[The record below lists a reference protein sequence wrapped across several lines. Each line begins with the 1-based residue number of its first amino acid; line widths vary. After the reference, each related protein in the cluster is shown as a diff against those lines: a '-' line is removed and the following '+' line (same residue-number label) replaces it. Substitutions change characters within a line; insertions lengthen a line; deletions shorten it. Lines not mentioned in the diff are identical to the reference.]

1 MSAMRIPNPQTP
13 DSRETP
19 NLKSPM
25 EHNRVRKLK
34 FGVSLDFGFWNLKF
48 LRLLA
53 GVTAFLALLALPLA
67 TYGVERFPPPE
78 FEASY
83 KMPATTTPAAR
94 AELLS
99 YVDVAVLAAAL
110 ALASYLALRKR
121 SRDGLLALS
130 VFSLLYFGFYQKG
143 CVCSIGSVQDV
154 TLAVFNSGYVV
165 PLTTLAFFLLP
176 LVFALFFGRTF
187 CAAVCPMGAIQDLT
201 LLKPVK
207 TPEWLDRALGAL
219 PFVYLGAGILFAAT
233 GSAFIICEYDPF
245 VALYRRSGSLG
256 MLGLGAVFLIVGI
269 FIGRPYCRFLCP
281 YGALLSL
288 ASRFAKWNVTL
299 SPTDCL
305 NCQIC
310 DTACPYGAIADPT
323 LKDPHPHP
331 RRRKRRLIML
341 AALVPLLAVLGGW
354 FGGRLSVPFS
364 RLHATVS
371 LAEQIAAEDAG
382 KAAEPTDASKAF
394 RQTGQPAEEL
404 YAAAWKVR
412 DRLATG
418 GRWFGAYVGL
428 VVGAMLLLASAPR
441 KHAVY
446 DPNPADCVA
455 CGRCYVHCPKE
466 IVRLKRLAGKKIIP
480 LTPVSGS

>member
-1 MSAMRIPNPQTP
+1 MP
-13 DSRETP
+13 
-19 NLKSPM
+19 
-25 EHNRVRKLK
+25 LK
-34 FGVSLDFGFWNLKF
+34 FDIWNPKC
-48 LRLLA
+48 RCALA
-53 GVTAFLALLALPLA
+53 GVAAGVALLTSLPA

-78 FEASY
+78 FEAGY
-83 KMPATTTPAAR
+83 KMPATTVPPTSAGWLDYA
-94 AELLS
+94 
-99 YVDVAVLAAAL
+99 DVVVLVLTL
-110 ALASYLALRKR
+110 ALASHLALRKR
-121 SRDGLLALS
+121 SRDGLLLLS

-154 TLAVFNSGYVV
+154 AMAVFNHGYTV

-187 CAAVCPMGAIQDLT
+187 CAAVCPMGALQDLT

-207 TPEWLDRALGAL
+207 TPEWLDRALGVL

-256 MLGLGAVFLIVGI
+256 MLGFGVVFVIAGI

-288 ASRFAKWNVTL
+288 VSRFAKWNVTL

-305 NCQIC
+305 HCQIC

-331 RRRKRRLIML
+331 RRRRRRFILL
-341 AALVPLLAVLGGW
+341 AVLVPLLAVLGALL
-354 FGGRLSVPFS
+354 GGRLSVPFS
-364 RLHATVS
+364 KMHATVS

-382 KAAEPTDASKAF
+382 KVKEPTDASKAF
-394 RQTGQPAEEL
+394 RQTGQPVEEL
-404 YAAAWKVR
+404 YAAAWSVR
-412 DRLATG
+412 DRFTTG
-418 GRWFGAYVGL
+418 SRWFGAYVGL

-480 LTPVSGS
+480 LTPVSNP

>member
-1 MSAMRIPNPQTP
+1 MRAMDNPKSQTP
-13 DSRETP
+13 GSRETP
-19 NLKSPM
+19 KTQSPM
-25 EHNRVRKLK
+25 ERNSLWKLK
-34 FGVSLDFGFWNLKF
+34 FGASPGFEILNLRF

-53 GVTAFLALLALPLA
+53 CASAGFALLALPMA

-78 FEASY
+78 FDSGY
-83 KMPATTTPAAR
+83 KMPVTTVPAAR
-94 AELLS
+94 ALLLS
-99 YVDVAVLAAAL
+99 YVDVAVLAVTL
-110 ALASYLALRKR
+110 ALASYLALKKR

-130 VFSLLYFGFYQKG
+130 VFSLLYFGFYQQG

-154 TLAVFNSGYVV
+154 ALAVFNGGYTV

-187 CAAVCPMGAIQDLT
+187 CAAVCPMGAMQDLT
-201 LLKPVK
+201 LLKPVR
-207 TPEWLDRALGAL
+207 TPEWLDRALSIV
-219 PFVYLGAGILFAAT
+219 PFVYLGAGVLFAAT
-233 GSAFIICEYDPF
+233 GSAFLICEYDPF
-245 VALYRRSGSLG
+245 VALYRRSGSFG
-256 MLGLGAVFLIVGI
+256 MLALGAAFLVIGI
-269 FIGRPYCRFLCP
+269 FIGRPYCRYLCP

-305 NCQIC
+305 HCQIC

-331 RRRKRRLIML
+331 RRRKRRMIALV
-341 AALVPLLAVLGGW
+341 ALVPLLALLGGW
-354 FGGRLSVPFS
+354 LGGRLSVPFS

-371 LAEQIAAEDAG
+371 LAEQVAAEDAG
-382 KAAEPTDASKAF
+382 KSKEPTDASKAF
-394 RQTGQPAEEL
+394 RQTGQPVEEL
-404 YAAAWKVR
+404 YAAAYQVR
-412 DRLATG
+412 DRFTTG
-418 GRWFGAYVGL
+418 GRWFGVYVGL
-428 VVGAMLLLASAPR
+428 VIGATLLLASEPR

-466 IVRLKRLAGKKIIP
+466 IVRVKRLAGKKIIP